1 MADANTTNITVYG
14 APWCPDCR
22 RSKQFLG
29 EQRIPYNWV
38 DVDQDE
44 EGRRRVQEV
53 NDGKQIIPTIVFEDG
68 SILVEPSNAELAA
81 KLGINPKAKR
91 EFYDLI
97 VVGGGP
103 AGLSAALY
111 AAREGIETLIIER
124 SGVGGQ
130 AGTTERIDNY
140 PGFAQ
145 GVGGAELADAMREH
159 AERFDVEI
167 LPAQSV
173 TKIAAS
179 GDYKMVS
186 TEAGDEYCARA
197 VLLTLGATYRRL
209 NVPGEEDLIG
219 AGIHFCATCDGPFY
233 KGQELVVVGG
243 GNSGVE
249 EGLFLTKFATKVT
262 ILEVND
268 RLRASQILQE
278 KAASHPQIEVR
289 LNTTVEEFKGDGKL
303 ESIMVKNVKTGETEE
318 LIPGAVFIFIGL
330 LPNTGFL
337 KGSIDLDQ
345 WGSIST
351 GPTLETNLEGV
362 YAAGDARAGSTKQVA
377 SAVGEGA
384 TAALMI
390 RQYLEKTQG
399 SRGYR
404 GD

>member
-1 MADANTTNITVYG
+1 MQEANITVYG

-29 EQRIPYNWV
+29 EQRIPYIWV
-38 DVDQDE
+38 DIDEDE
-44 EGRRRVQEV
+44 EGRKQVQAV
-53 NDGKQIIPTIVFEDG
+53 NDGKQIIPTIVFQDG

-81 KLGINPKAKR
+81 KLGISPKAKR

-97 VVGGGP
+97 VIGGSP

-145 GVGGAELADAMREH
+145 GIGGAELADAMREH

-167 LPAQSV
+167 LQAQTV
-173 TKIAAS
+173 TSIEAQ
-179 GDYKMVS
+179 GDYKMIS
-186 TEAGDEYCARA
+186 TESGDSYCSRSL
-197 VLLTLGATYRRL
+197 LLTPGATYRRL

-219 AGIHFCATCDGPFY
+219 AGIHLCATCDGPFY
-233 KGQELVVVGG
+233 KGQELLVVGG

-262 ILEVND
+262 ILEVGE

-289 LNTTVEEFKGDGKL
+289 LNTTVVEFKGDGKL
-303 ESIMVKNVKTGETEE
+303 SSVVIKNTASGETEE
-318 LIPGAVFIFIGL
+318 ITPGAVFVFIGL
-330 LPNTGFL
+330 LPNTAFV
-337 KGSIDLDQ
+337 KGSVDLDQ

-351 GPTLETNLEGV
+351 SPTMETSLEGV
-362 YAAGDARAGSTKQVA
+362 FAAGDARSGSTKQVA

-390 RQYLEKTQG
+390 RQYLERTQG
-399 SRGYR
+399 SRAYK